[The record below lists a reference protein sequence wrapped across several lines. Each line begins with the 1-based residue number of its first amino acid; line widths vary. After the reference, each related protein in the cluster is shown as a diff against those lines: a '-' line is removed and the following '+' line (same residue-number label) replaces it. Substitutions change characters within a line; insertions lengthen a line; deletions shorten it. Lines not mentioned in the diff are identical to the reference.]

1 MKNEIWKMENK
12 YDIWKWKIKKWKMNM
27 KNEKKIKWKKK
38 EWKMKY
44 EINKLK

>member
-12 YDIWKWKIKKWKMNM
+12 YDIWKWKIKKNERWTWKMEKKM
-27 KNEKKIKWKKK
+27 KNK

-44 EINKLK
+44 